1 MAAARLIEMGIQPYL
16 VASGVEC
23 VVAQRLVRRLCD
35 CKIPVTLSSDMLAD
49 NGFAASEG
57 FEAFEPGGCVR
68 CGGTGYK
75 GRVGLYEIMKMTDGL
90 RRLVLQKSS
99 ADDLRELARIE
110 GMRTLR
116 EDGLEKIRRGQ
127 TSVAEVLRVVGFS
140 RG

>member
-1 MAAARLIEMGIQPYL
+1 ML
-16 VASGVEC
+16 V
-23 VVAQRLVRRLCD
+23 
-35 CKIPVTLSSDMLAD
+35 D
-49 NGFAASEG
+49 NGFSAEDG

-75 GRVGLYEIMKMTDGL
+75 GRVGLYEIMEMTDGL

-116 EDGLEKIRRGQ
+116 EDGLEKIRSGQ

>member
-1 MAAARLIEMGIQPYL
+1 
-16 VASGVEC
+16 
-23 VVAQRLVRRLCD
+23 
-35 CKIPVTLSSDMLAD
+35 
-49 NGFAASEG
+49 
-57 FEAFEPGGCVR
+57 
-68 CGGTGYK
+68 
-75 GRVGLYEIMKMTDGL
+75 MTDGL